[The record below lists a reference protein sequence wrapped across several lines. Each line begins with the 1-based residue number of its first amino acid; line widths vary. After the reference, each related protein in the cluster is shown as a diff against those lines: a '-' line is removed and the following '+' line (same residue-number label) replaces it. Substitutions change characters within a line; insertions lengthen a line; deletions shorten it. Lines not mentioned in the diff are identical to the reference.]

1 MAKAKCEV
9 KFKNFKWNRGGYA
22 EVMNGG
28 GVQGMLDQRADA
40 VVASA
45 NASLPQKY
53 GGDGY
58 GAETIG
64 GKLAMGRLIY
74 AASKHARASERR
86 HNRLQAIFGGD

>member
-9 KFKNFKWNRGGYA
+9 KFKGFKWNRGGYA

-28 GVQGMLDQRADA
+28 GVQGVLDQKADA
-40 VVASA
+40 AVASA

-53 GGDGY
+53 SEDGY
-58 GAETIG
+58 GAKTIG
-64 GKLAMGRLIY
+64 GKLTKGRLIF

-86 HNRLQAIFGGD
+86 HNRLQSIFGGD

>member
-9 KFKNFKWNRGGYA
+9 KFKDFKWNRGGYA

-28 GVQGMLDQRADA
+28 GVQGVLDQKADA
-40 VVASA
+40 AVASA

-53 GGDGY
+53 GKDGY
-58 GAETIG
+58 GTKTIA
-64 GKLAMGRLIY
+64 GKLTKGRLIY

-86 HNRLQAIFGGD
+86 HNRLQSIFGGD

>member
-9 KFKNFKWNRGGYA
+9 KFKDFKWNRGGYA

-40 VVASA
+40 AVASA

-58 GAETIG
+58 GTDTIG
-64 GKLAMGRLIY
+64 GKLAKGRLIY

-86 HNRLQAIFGGD
+86 HNRLQSIFGGD

>member
-9 KFKNFKWNRGGYA
+9 KFKDFKWNRGGYA

-28 GVQGMLDQRADA
+28 GVQGVLDQKADA
-40 VVASA
+40 AVASA

-53 GGDGY
+53 GEDGY
-58 GAETIG
+58 GTKTIA
-64 GKLAMGRLIY
+64 GKLTKGRLIY

-86 HNRLQAIFGGD
+86 HNRLQSIFGGD

>member
-9 KFKNFKWNRGGYA
+9 KFMDFKWNRGGYA

-28 GVQGMLDQRADA
+28 GVQGVLDQKADA
-40 VVASA
+40 AVASA

-53 GGDGY
+53 GKDGY
-58 GAETIG
+58 GAKTIG
-64 GKLAMGRLIY
+64 GKLTKGRLIY

-86 HNRLQAIFGGD
+86 HNRLQSIFGGD